1 MGSRSR
7 NQSHEGSCPLHCPCL
22 TRDSLRQP
30 PSSRPLN
37 QTHNTQWQRVQDQK
51 KPRRVAQMCLLSSPR
66 DKSKNSKRPLV
77 SWMLTRTVSCLALTL
92 LLPSLELENLFLMVR
107 HQACSLRHLVQL
119 TLHRWSCF
127 SQKKWP
133 EAPMMMIPSLKLL
146 IPSKSTAK
154 STQKCSDTPFALLET
169 NSPTPKLTT
178 PTLNL

>member
-22 TRDSLRQP
+22 TRDSQP

-51 KPRRVAQMCLLSSPR
+51 KPRRVAPMCLLSSPR

-77 SWMLTRTVSCLALTL
+77 SWMLTRTVSCLA
-92 LLPSLELENLFLMVR
+92 LMVR

-133 EAPMMMIPSLKLL
+133 EAPMMTIPSLKLL

-178 PTLNL
+178 PTLNS

>member
-1 MGSRSR
+1 MGSPTKARVHSTVPAG
-7 NQSHEGSCPLHCPCL
+7 QETHF
-22 TRDSLRQP
+22 DSLHLRDH
-30 PSSRPLN
+30 S
-37 QTHNTQWQRVQDQK
+37 TKHIIHNGKGFRIK
-51 KPRRVAQMCLLSSPR
+51 KSQEEWQMCLLSSPR

-92 LLPSLELENLFLMVR
+92 SLPSLEWENLFLMVR

-133 EAPMMMIPSLKLL
+133 EAPMMTIPSLKLL

-178 PTLNL
+178 PTLNS